1 MAHRFTWFTP
11 TLGLRPPTLFLY
23 YCWPI
28 SYKHRASKPTPR
40 RKGDLHSS
48 LDPPS
53 PCISKH
59 KTFLQSMHS
68 TLTILALSSASISH
82 RSSLSTKP
90 LLKCPK
96 KGPFLHILGFY
107 LYITKRG
114 LNMGKPMGWHPRPIT
129 LSQKT
134 QKGPKKGGLASTI
147 STTPCAPSLIG
158 CRSPKNGQIWPSV
171 PQNLVKGQ

>member
-1 MAHRFTWFTP
+1 MTHRFTWFTP
-11 TLGLRPPTLFLY
+11 TLGLRPPTLLLY

-28 SYKHRASKPTPR
+28 GYKHRASKPTPR
-40 RKGDLHSS
+40 RTGDLRSS

-53 PCISKH
+53 PSSSKH

-82 RSSLSTKP
+82 RSTLSTKP

-96 KGPFLHILGFY
+96 KGPFLHSLDFY

-114 LNMGKPMGWHPRPIT
+114 LNMGKPMGRHPGPVT
-129 LSQKT
+129 LSPKT
-134 QKGPKKGGLASTI
+134 QKGPKKG
-147 STTPCAPSLIG
+147 
-158 CRSPKNGQIWPSV
+158 V
-171 PQNLVKGQ
+171 